1 VLLSPK
7 NMHPILRQP
16 WIASLLVLT
25 MFNTAFGLFQQGC
38 AGCFSGLCCKTQ
50 SSSSGGCCGN
60 NIRGGKSCCQKSS
73 TGNSELP
80 QQLLSKDGNN
90 GCCCLHLN
98 SAQEQSNCDANCSSS
113 NCTCVQE
120 QQLPLV
126 PDEQSQRTSDWL
138 KLGQYG
144 DISPPALLQVP
155 EIESFPAT
163 SLVTRP
169 AMPSGI
175 ALRILLCS
183 WTT

>member
-1 VLLSPK
+1 
-7 NMHPILRQP
+7 M
-16 WIASLLVLT
+16 LVLT

-38 AGCFSGLCCKTQ
+38 AGCYSGLCCKTQ
-50 SSSSGGCCGN
+50 SSSILGCCGSYN
-60 NIRGGKSCCQKSS
+60 RVGKSCCEKSS
-73 TGNSELP
+73 TGNSDIP
-80 QQLLSKDGNN
+80 QQLLSTTVKN
-90 GCCCLHLN
+90 GCCCLH
-98 SAQEQSNCDANCSSS
+98 SNWVKDRSSCDPNCSSS

-126 PDEQSQRTSDWL
+126 PDEQSQRTLDWL

-155 EIESFPAT
+155 EYASFLAT
-163 SLVTRP
+163 SPVTRP